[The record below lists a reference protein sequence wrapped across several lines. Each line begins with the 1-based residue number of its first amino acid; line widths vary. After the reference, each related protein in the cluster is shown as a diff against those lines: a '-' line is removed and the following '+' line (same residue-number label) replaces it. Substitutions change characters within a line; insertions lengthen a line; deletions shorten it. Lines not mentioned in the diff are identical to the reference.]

1 MMESFLQSAGVL
13 GENDKVIF
21 KSLLDPW
28 VILAVTLIIVA
39 LVILFYQRTSVT
51 ITGRYQSVLIALKLL
66 PLLLI
71 TCSLLEP
78 VLLTSEVTPEQG
90 FIIVLMDDS
99 KSMRIQD
106 APGSVSRIEAVRQL
120 MEDDKGRGLLPK
132 LKEKF
137 RVRTFRFSLETN
149 RIADQSELTAEGE
162 ATDISGALSQV
173 SGEFRDMPLA
183 GIVLVSDGADNAD
196 QGVNELAGVAAYLK
210 SQEVPVY
217 TIGIGK
223 EHVLKDIEIMKVATS
238 KTMTAGSV
246 ADLFVT
252 LRGYGYQGKTV
263 DLEIKEGAR
272 LVETRQVLIGR
283 DGDTQRIKLTL
294 APDAPGIYE
303 YSAEIKPRSEEMIS
317 ENNQRRFLVDNR
329 TRKGRVLYVEGYPRK
344 EFKFI
349 RRSVDEDPQV
359 NLVSMVRISHDGR
372 LYRQGVQS
380 PTELQDGYPR
390 TREELFGYDAIIL
403 GNIEAA
409 WFTPEQLQM
418 TEEFVSIRGGGLLML
433 GGDGSFAE
441 GGYAGTPVE
450 DALPVRVASSRGG
463 GTWGIGLVDR
473 IFRMDLTPDGRTHP
487 LMRISPDR
495 DANAKLWS
503 QLPELAGY
511 NRVGDVKPGATVLGI
526 DPSADLL
533 EGSNVIL
540 VVQRYGEGR
549 TMAFTSASTWR
560 WQMFMDSEDDSHER
574 FWQQMVRWL
583 ALAST
588 NRISVTLN
596 KETYVENEPVVISS
610 RVLDETFKPVNDAS
624 VWAQVT
630 GPTGQPEPVELE
642 WTFGDDGSYQAE
654 YMPRLG
660 GMHRVDVSVRTPQTF
675 IAVDQ
680 GGFSV
685 AESVAEFTDAS
696 LHADV
701 LKRLASSTGGDY
713 LEPAQAGTL
722 PDLIPPVKQTSS
734 LVREEDLRDTPPLF
748 IAVLLF
754 LGLEWFLR
762 RRKGLA

>member
-1 MMESFLQSAGVL
+1 Q
-13 GENDKVIF
+13 
-21 KSLLDPW
+21 
-28 VILAVTLIIVA
+28 
-39 LVILFYQRTSVT
+39 
-51 ITGRYQSVLIALKLL
+51 
-66 PLLLI
+66 
-71 TCSLLEP
+71 
-78 VLLTSEVTPEQG
+78 
-90 FIIVLMDDS
+90 
-99 KSMRIQD
+99 
-106 APGSVSRIEAVRQL
+106 
-120 MEDDKGRGLLPK
+120 GLLPK
-132 LKEKF
+132 LKENF
-137 RVRTFRFSLETN
+137 RVRTFRFSLEAK

-162 ATDISGALSQV
+162 ATNISGALSQV
-173 SGEFRDMPLA
+173 AGEFRDMPLA

-210 SQEVPVY
+210 SQKVPVY
-217 TIGIGK
+217 TIGIGT
-223 EHVLKDIEIMKVATS
+223 ERIPKDIEIMKVATS

-263 DLEIKEGAR
+263 DLEIKEGPR
-272 LVETRQVLIGR
+272 LVETRQVQIGR

-317 ENNQRRFLVDNR
+317 ENNQRRFLVDSR

-349 RRSVDEDPQV
+349 RRSVDEDPQI

-372 LYRQGVQS
+372 LYRQGIQS

-390 TREELFGYDAIIL
+390 TREELFGYDAIII
-403 GNIEAA
+403 GNIEAD

-450 DALPVRVASSRGG
+450 DALPVRLASSRGG

-473 IFRMDLTPDGRTHP
+473 IFRMNLTPEGRTHS
-487 LMRISPDR
+487 LMRISPDQ

-503 QLPELAGY
+503 QLPELTGY

-560 WQMFMDSEDDSHER
+560 WQ
-574 FWQQMVRWL
+574 
-583 ALAST
+583 
-588 NRISVTLN
+588 
-596 KETYVENEPVVISS
+596 
-610 RVLDETFKPVNDAS
+610 
-624 VWAQVT
+624 
-630 GPTGQPEPVELE
+630 
-642 WTFGDDGSYQAE
+642 
-654 YMPRLG
+654 
-660 GMHRVDVSVRTPQTF
+660 
-675 IAVDQ
+675 
-680 GGFSV
+680 
-685 AESVAEFTDAS
+685 
-696 LHADV
+696 
-701 LKRLASSTGGDY
+701 
-713 LEPAQAGTL
+713 
-722 PDLIPPVKQTSS
+722 
-734 LVREEDLRDTPPLF
+734 
-748 IAVLLF
+748 
-754 LGLEWFLR
+754 
-762 RRKGLA
+762 